1 MRRSRVPVANALPAP
16 LPVFSAA
23 ADRTADALVE
33 RRDASEC
40 RDGTTAVDV
49 AGAPTAGDGPAAA
62 AAAAAAPTAA
72 PSGPVRREASY
83 SRRAATTA
91 AAAAVADRLAAARRE
106 RSVSR
111 AVRDCSW
118 R

>member
-1 MRRSRVPVANALPAP
+1 VAVANALPAP
-16 LPVFSAA
+16 LAVFAAA
-23 ADRTADALVE
+23 ADRTADAPVK
-33 RRDASEC
+33 RRDASDC
-40 RDGTTAVDV
+40 RDGTTTVDV

-62 AAAAAAPTAA
+62 AAVAAAAAAAAPTAA
-72 PSGPVRREASY
+72 PSGPVREASY
-83 SRRAATTA
+83 ARRAATTA